1 MRHIEGENR
10 DQGGLFPEMLE
21 DYVGPDHPVRVIDAF
36 VDSLDLQSM
45 QFSKA
50 QTKETGRKPYSP
62 GDLLKLYIYGYLNRV
77 TTSRR
82 LEAECRRNVE
92 VMWLMRRLAPDFKTI
107 ADFRKDNGHGIR
119 EACRSFIQFCR
130 KAQLLSGSLVAID
143 GSKFKAAAS
152 KDQVLTR
159 KQLERDQAAIAKQVQ
174 SYLTHLDEMDREDG
188 RVQLERDRVEQ
199 ALQTL
204 RDQSD
209 RLDSRGSAMDEV
221 GRNEHCATEPQA
233 RLLRSGREGIVLG
246 YNVQVAVDADTGMIL
261 HHDVTDEPVDSR
273 QLQPMAEG
281 AKAALGAD
289 QLMVVGD
296 KGYSN
301 GEQFAA
307 CEQQGIKPAVPR
319 RVIPNS
325 NKDLYQK
332 GDFDYDAKSD
342 RYRCPAGEY
351 LRYSHNDRRRKL
363 RVYRRTGCDQCPLQP
378 KCTKANART
387 VSRHFHE
394 DAFDRSEARLAKDPT
409 LLRQRMHAAERPF
422 ALLKQAMALRRFV
435 CWGQYAAGTEM
446 AIAILSYNINRTIS
460 RVGVHRMLALLA

>member
-10 DQGGLFPEMLE
+10 DQSSLFPETLE
-21 DYVGPDHPVRVIDAF
+21 DFVGADHPVRVIDAF
-36 VDSLDLQSM
+36 VDSLDLRALR
-45 QFSKA
+45 FSKA
-50 QTKETGRKPYSP
+50 QTKDTGRKPYSP

-82 LEAECRRNVE
+82 LEAECQRNVE

-107 ADFRKDNGHGIR
+107 ADFRKDNGRGIR
-119 EACRSFIQFCR
+119 EACRSFVQFCR

-152 KDQVLTR
+152 KYQVLTR
-159 KQLERDQAAIAKQVQ
+159 KQLKRDQAAIDKQVD
-174 SYLTHLDEMDREDG
+174 SYLAHLDEMDREDG

-199 ALQTL
+199 ALQAL
-204 RDQSD
+204 KEQSQ
-209 RLDSRGSAMDEV
+209 RLDARGAAMDEV

-246 YNVQVAVDADTGMIL
+246 YNVQVAVDADTGVIV

-289 QLMVVGD
+289 ELTVVGD

-307 CEQQGIKPAVPR
+307 CEEQGISPAVPR
-319 RVIPNS
+319 RVIPNAR
-325 NKDLYQK
+325 KDFYQK
-332 GDFDYDAKSD
+332 SDFDYDAKRN
-342 RYRCPAGEY
+342 RYRCPAGKYLEY
-351 LRYSHNDRRRKL
+351 HSKDRRRKL
-363 RVYRRTGCDQCPLQP
+363 HIYRRTGCDQCPLQP
-378 KCTKANART
+378 NCTKANSRT
-387 VSRHFHE
+387 VTRNFYE
-394 DAFDRSEARLAKDPT
+394 DAFERSEARLAADPT
-409 LLRQRMHAAERPF
+409 LLKRRMHVAERPF

-435 CWGQYAAGTEM
+435 CCGQYAAGTEM
-446 AIAILSYNINRTIS
+446 AIAILSYNLKRTIS
-460 RVGVHRMLALLA
+460 RIGVPRMLALLA